1 MNTKKRYFVTGGT
14 GFLGSHLIVI
24 VMPGL
29 VYGPG
34 DTSQIGDLLLKPCV
48 LPAEPPI
55 TEITAKQNKSWDILP
70 ALLNRDCGIHLLTN
84 KLFNFLLDFSKKN
97 HKHII

>member
-1 MNTKKRYFVTGGT
+1 MNTKKKYFVTGGT

-34 DTSQIGDLLLKPCV
+34 DTSQISDLLLKPCV

-55 TEITAKQNKSWDILP
+55 TEITAKQNKNWDILP
-70 ALLNRDCGIHLLTN
+70 VHLNRDCGILLLKN
-84 KLFNFLLDFSKKN
+84 RLFNISIN
-97 HKHII
+97 